1 MDGYSYLLVSGTL
14 YSPRT
19 ASTALKA
26 VLEGLLPPV
35 AFVSRAVSTQSLLE
49 KPYRIEEL
57 ERLLAQEGMDYDTI
71 LLLARVFKE
80 LVSSP
85 DMDTALFAAE
95 GLNTL
100 EGRYNEKIQLY
111 QVLVEADPD
120 PVYRKKLAFLYWEL
134 SGLNEDKRS
143 IHNFYLR
150 EAFTQLRRI
159 QEKEPLDK
167 GSGLLMVRIL
177 LELELL
183 GQAKGVLKKL
193 DPALEDPDYLLLAA
207 EIAYME
213 RDVDSCCGLLEKNPS
228 LRDLVGEVDQDAG
241 LYRP

>member
-1 MDGYSYLLVSGTL
+1 MNGYSYLLVSGTL
-14 YSPRT
+14 YSPHT
-19 ASTALKA
+19 PSTALRA
-26 VLEGLLPPV
+26 VLEGLLPPE
-35 AFVSRAVSTQSLLE
+35 AFVHRAVSTQSLLD

-57 ERLLAQEGMDYDTI
+57 ERLLAQKNLDYDTI

-100 EGRYNEKIQLY
+100 ESRYNEKIQLY
-111 QVLVEADPD
+111 RVLLDADPD
-120 PVYRKKLAFLYWEL
+120 PIYRKNLAFLYWEQ

-143 IHNFYLR
+143 IRNFYLR

-167 GSGLLMVRIL
+167 ESGVLMVKIL
-177 LELELL
+177 LELDLL
-183 GQAKGVLKKL
+183 GQAKEVLRKL
-193 DPALEDPDYLLLAA
+193 DPDGEDPDYLQLAA
-207 EIAYME
+207 EVAFRE
-213 RDVDSCCGLLEKNPS
+213 RDVDSCCGLLKKHPS
-228 LRDLVGEVDQDAG
+228 LRDLSGEGDQDAG
-241 LYRP
+241 LYRS

>member
-19 ASTALKA
+19 ASTALRA
-26 VLEGLLPPV
+26 VLEGLLPPE
-35 AFVSRAVSTQSLLE
+35 AFVHRAVSTQSLLE

-57 ERLLAQEGMDYDTI
+57 ERLLAQENLEYETI
-71 LLLARVFKE
+71 LLLTRVFKE

-95 GLNTL
+95 GMNTL
-100 EGRYNEKIQLY
+100 ESRYNEKIQVY
-111 QVLVEADPD
+111 RVLLEADPD
-120 PVYRKKLAFLYWEL
+120 PIYRKKLAFLYWEL

-143 IHNFYLR
+143 IRNFYLR

-167 GSGLLMVRIL
+167 ASGLLMVKIL
-177 LELELL
+177 LELDLL
-183 GQAKGVLKKL
+183 GQAKEVLRKL
-193 DPALEDPDYLLLAA
+193 DPATEDPDYLLLAA
-207 EIAYME
+207 EIAFRE
-213 RDVDSCCGLLEKNPS
+213 RDVDSCCGLLKKNSS
-228 LRDLVGEVDQDAG
+228 LRDLRGEGDQDAG
-241 LYRP
+241 LYCS

>member
-1 MDGYSYLLVSGTL
+1 MDGYSYLLASGTL

-19 ASTALKA
+19 ASTALRA
-26 VLEGLLPPV
+26 VLEGLLPSS
-35 AFVSRAVSTQSLLE
+35 AFVYRAVSTQSLVE

-57 ERLLAQEGMDYDTI
+57 ERLLAQEQLDYDTI
-71 LLLARVFKE
+71 LLLAHVFKE

-100 EGRYNEKIQLY
+100 ESRYNEKIQVYRMLI
-111 QVLVEADPD
+111 EADPD

-150 EAFTQLRRI
+150 EAFSQLRRI

-167 GSGLLMVRIL
+167 ESGILIVKIL

-183 GQAKGVLKKL
+183 GQAKEVLRKL

-207 EIAYME
+207 EIAFME
-213 RDVDSCCGLLEKNPS
+213 RDVESCCGLLKKNPS
-228 LRDLVGEVDQDAG
+228 LRDLGGEGDLHAG
-241 LYRP
+241 LYHP

>member
-1 MDGYSYLLVSGTL
+1 MDGYSYLLSSGTL

-26 VLEGLLPPV
+26 VMEGLLPPE

-57 ERLLAQEGMDYDTI
+57 ERLLAQENLDYDTI
-71 LLLARVFKE
+71 LLLAQVFKE

-100 EGRYNEKIQLY
+100 ESRYNEKIQVFR
-111 QVLVEADPD
+111 VLVEADPD
-120 PVYRKKLAFLYWEL
+120 PVYRTKLSFLYWEL

-167 GSGLLMVRIL
+167 ESGLLMVKIL

-183 GQAKGVLKKL
+183 GQAKEILKKL
-193 DPALEDPDYLLLAA
+193 DPSLEDPDYLLVAA
-207 EIAYME
+207 EIAFLE
-213 RDVDSCCGLLEKNPS
+213 RDVDSCCGILKKNPT
-228 LRDLVGEVDQDAG
+228 LRDLGGEVDQDAG
-241 LYRP
+241 LYHP

>member
-26 VLEGLLPPV
+26 VMEGLLPPE
-35 AFVSRAVSTQSLLE
+35 AFVNRAVSTQSLLE

-57 ERLLAQEGMDYDTI
+57 ERLLAQENLDYDTI
-71 LLLARVFKE
+71 FLLAQVFKE

-100 EGRYNEKIQLY
+100 ESRYNEKIQVY
-111 QVLVEADPD
+111 RVLVEADPD
-120 PVYRKKLAFLYWEL
+120 PQYRKKLAFLYWEL

-159 QEKEPLDK
+159 QEKEPLDRE
-167 GSGLLMVRIL
+167 SGLLMVKIL

-183 GQAKGVLKKL
+183 GQAKEVLKKL
-193 DPALEDPDYLLLAA
+193 DPALKDPQYRLVAS
-207 EIAYME
+207 EIAFME
-213 RDVDSCCGLLEKNPS
+213 RDVDSCCGLLQPDPA
-228 LRDLVGEVDQDAG
+228 LQDLGGEVDQDAG
-241 LYRP
+241 LYHP

>member
-1 MDGYSYLLVSGTL
+1 VDGYSYLLVSGTL

-19 ASTALKA
+19 PSTALRA
-26 VLEGLLPPV
+26 VLEGLLPPE
-35 AFVSRAVSTQSLLE
+35 AFVQRAVSTQSLLE

-57 ERLLAQEGMDYDTI
+57 ERLLAQEQLDYDTI
-71 LLLARVFKE
+71 LLLAQVFKE

-95 GLNTL
+95 GMNTL
-100 EGRYNEKIQLY
+100 ESRYNEKIQVY
-111 QVLVEADPD
+111 RVLLDVDPD

-143 IHNFYLR
+143 IRNFYLR

-167 GSGLLMVRIL
+167 ECGILMVKIL
-177 LELELL
+177 LELDLL
-183 GQAKGVLKKL
+183 GQAKDVVRKF
-193 DPALEDPDYLLLAA
+193 DPVGEDPDYLLLAA
-207 EIAYME
+207 EIAFKE
-213 RDVDSCCGLLEKNPS
+213 RDVDACCGVLKKNPS
-228 LRDLVGEVDQDAG
+228 LRDLSGEGDQDAD
-241 LYRP
+241 LYHS